1 MPEIPAIF
9 LLKYIKAAEARPIR
23 TPPSSG
29 SQIEKS

>member
-9 LLKYIKAAEARPIR
+9 PLKYIKAVETRPIR
-23 TPPSSG
+23 IPPSSG